1 MFFNDLSQFSNNIA
15 AIEGS
20 EQLTYEQLHIAQARL
35 ATTIKELIGESGQ
48 VIVIEAHNGI
58 STLIAYLAVLNTQ
71 HCAILVEP
79 AKHAGSLNTI
89 IEKFAVDLVIRCSAD
104 RQIKTEVVTHAQQ
117 SLVINKAAM
126 LLTTSG
132 STGTAKHV
140 VLSQDNLQANADSIC
155 TYLPIKPSD
164 KTLCSL
170 PFYYSYGLSVINTHL
185 SAGACCVFTSAN
197 PISKEF
203 WHLLDAHKINS
214 IAGVP
219 FIYEMLLR
227 LKLTEKQLPHLR
239 YLTQAG
245 GKLAPEK
252 IKALGQYAKDKDK
265 QFFVMYG
272 QTEATARMAFLAP
285 QKVLDKPESI
295 GNAIADGEFKLVSD
309 VGQPIFEPNIPG
321 ELYYQGPNV
330 MLGYADSR
338 EALATLDSENL
349 TGSWLA
355 TGDMAIVDNDG
366 DFTIVGR
373 KSRFVKFSGQRIDLD
388 SVEDLLS
395 NKSRQ
400 VICTG
405 DDTQLIVGL
414 VDDKLASDQ
423 NDVVT
428 QLHQQLGI
436 HPSKVRAVSIA
447 SVPINKNG
455 KTDYPALRLL
465 AQGLS
470 Q

>member
-1 MFFNDLSQFSNNIA
+1 MFFNGLSQFSNNVA
-15 AIEGS
+15 AIEGNERLS
-20 EQLTYEQLHIAQARL
+20 YTQLNDAQGEL
-35 ATTIKELIGESGQ
+35 ATSIDKLIGEPSQ
-48 VIVIEAHNGI
+48 VILIEAYNGI
-58 STLIAYLAVLNTQ
+58 STLIAYLAVLNTN

-79 AKHAGSLNTI
+79 SPPSGSLNKI
-89 IEKFAVDLVIRCSAD
+89 IKTFAV
-104 RQIKTEVVTHAQQ
+104 
-117 SLVINKAAM
+117 SLVIQCRADKHLNIEVVSHDQQPLASNKTAV

-140 VLSQDNLQANADSIC
+140 ALSRDNLHANADSIC
-155 TYLPIKPSD
+155 EYLPIQSLD

-170 PFYYSYGLSVINTHL
+170 PFFYSYGLSVINTHL
-185 SAGACCVFTSAN
+185 NAGACCVFTSAN
-197 PISKEF
+197 PISKEY
-203 WHLLDAHKINS
+203 WQLIDEQKINS

-227 LKLTEKQLPHLR
+227 LKLTEKELPHLR

-245 GKLAPEK
+245 GKLSPEK

-295 GNAIADGEFKLVSD
+295 GNAIAHGEFKLIND
-309 VGQPIFEPNIPG
+309 LGQPIVEPNIPG
-321 ELYYQGPNV
+321 ELYYHGPNV
-330 MLGYADSR
+330 MLGYADNR
-338 EALATLDSENL
+338 ETLSKLDNGNL
-349 TGSWLA
+349 MGSWLA
-355 TGDMAIVDNDG
+355 TGDMAIVDSDG
-366 DFTIVGR
+366 DYTITGR

-388 SVEDLLS
+388 SLETLLS
-395 NKSRQ
+395 NKKRQ

-405 DDTQLIVGL
+405 DDAQLIVGL
-414 VDDKLASDQ
+414 VDNKLTSDESE
-423 NDVVT
+423 VVS
-428 QLHQQLGI
+428 QLHRQMGI
-436 HPSKVRAVSIA
+436 HPSKVCIVLIDTI
-447 SVPINKNG
+447 PINKNE